1 MAVNIMINQWIQQ
14 DRMKQVKLLMTYCD
28 TSIDTD
34 GVTCGCKHDDKS
46 VDTARSDETGEITD
60 D

>member
-1 MAVNIMINQWIQQ
+1 MINQWIQQ